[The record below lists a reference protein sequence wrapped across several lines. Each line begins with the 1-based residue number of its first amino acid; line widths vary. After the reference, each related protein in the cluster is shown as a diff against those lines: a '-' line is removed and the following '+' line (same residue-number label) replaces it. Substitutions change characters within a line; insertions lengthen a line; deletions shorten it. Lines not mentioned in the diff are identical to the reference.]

1 MGGELY
7 HVRGKGW
14 RGGGG
19 SQFYALSRSL
29 QDHFAVKISSK
40 SARFEPNSNV
50 TSTNVLSRGERF
62 KGFGITH

>member
-14 RGGGG
+14 RGGG

-50 TSTNVLSRGERF
+50 TSTNVLPRGERF